1 MCLCWID
8 RVGDTKKNSCFRKFK
23 NNPTNDNLIDY
34 RRHKAKMRF
43 VIKQA
48 KKRSKEKIIS
58 LINCNTSITQVW
70 RKAKFLKNSRKNY
83 HTKIGLLVANTIVQ
97 DPQKISNVFVESF
110 AQISDSSTFS
120 ADFLI
125 NKKNLEKKELNFQ
138 SSIYSSFN
146 NLFSME
152 ELNQALSQIKKTT
165 AAGKDNIIYPFI
177 IHLNNK
183 NKLKLLDYFN
193 FIWKYGLFPSDWRL
207 SLLIPIYKSGKIIT
221 DPTSYR
227 PIALT
232 SCLCKIMERMVLKRL
247 MSFLNGHNIIK
258 DFQSGFRKKYS
269 TMDSLIRLEG
279 DIRETF
285 IHGEYLNALF
295 LDIEKAYDRTWTYGV
310 LIKLHNMGLRGT
322 LPIFL
327 QNFML
332 HRRIQVLVED
342 KYSEVFEIDNGIP
355 QGSVLSPIL
364 FSLMIN
370 DIFEDIPL
378 GINYSIYAD
387 DVALWCKHE
396 SQEQSHNLLQN
407 GLHNVLQWSN
417 KWGFSLSSHKTVAMI
432 FSNKKINNSFFFKI
446 DNTKIAFKP
455 SYKFLGMI
463 LDNKLTWKYHIKDLK
478 YRCEK
483 IIPILKY
490 LGGKKNGCDRK
501 LLLYL
506 YTTLI
511 RSKIDYGCFLY
522 DTCSQELSK
531 SVSRIQYQC
540 IRIAIGAL
548 KNTPVDHLETEAF
561 IMPLHI
567 RRKKLS
573 LQYIVQRLSY
583 LDHPIR
589 KIFNDFYLF
598 DFYRNSF
605 FPLPCIG
612 RLKMIF
618 NRYHLPIQSLSTTF
632 IFKQKSVPVDLD
644 FDMEKWSRRNTTSI
658 IFNSIISEKLLT
670 YRDDHFHIVFTDGSR
685 TTDHVGSAFSYDG
698 IIYQYSLPSYSSI
711 FTAEAFSIYKA
722 LQLFLNK
729 PHYKIVI
736 FSDSR
741 SVLTAM
747 KSDTPNHFL
756 ISKIQ
761 NILLLMHRRMIKF
774 IWIPSHVGNCFH
786 DAVDQAAK
794 YSYIQGIPIDLS
806 YSLNEFQG
814 LINKSCLEMW
824 QEEWNKCRGS
834 LPKIKPLIQDW
845 EVSYDHNR
853 SEQVAL
859 ARIRLDTT
867 LINSQHYFSNSPYP
881 KCSIC
886 NSRLTLFHIF
896 MDCPKFVFYR
906 NILRNKCKEINIPFD
921 PINIFSISF
930 PSNMIIDFLKY
941 YKLFTYI

>member
-1 MCLCWID
+1 
-8 RVGDTKKNSCFRKFK
+8 VGDTKKNSCFRKFK

-70 RKAKFLKNSRKNY
+70 RKAKFLKNSRKNS

-165 AAGKDNIIYPFI
+165 AAGKDNIIYSFI

-193 FIWKYGLFPSDWRL
+193 FIWKYGLFASDWRL

-247 MSFLNGHNIIK
+247 MSFLNGHNIIQ

-370 DIFEDIPL
+370 DIFEDIPP

-432 FSNKKINNSFFFKI
+432 
-446 DNTKIAFKP
+446 
-455 SYKFLGMI
+455 
-463 LDNKLTWKYHIKDLK
+463 
-478 YRCEK
+478 
-483 IIPILKY
+483 
-490 LGGKKNGCDRK
+490 
-501 LLLYL
+501 
-506 YTTLI
+506 
-511 RSKIDYGCFLY
+511 
-522 DTCSQELSK
+522 
-531 SVSRIQYQC
+531 
-540 IRIAIGAL
+540 
-548 KNTPVDHLETEAF
+548 
-561 IMPLHI
+561 
-567 RRKKLS
+567 
-573 LQYIVQRLSY
+573 
-583 LDHPIR
+583 
-589 KIFNDFYLF
+589 
-598 DFYRNSF
+598 
-605 FPLPCIG
+605 
-612 RLKMIF
+612 
-618 NRYHLPIQSLSTTF
+618 
-632 IFKQKSVPVDLD
+632 
-644 FDMEKWSRRNTTSI
+644 
-658 IFNSIISEKLLT
+658 
-670 YRDDHFHIVFTDGSR
+670 
-685 TTDHVGSAFSYDG
+685 
-698 IIYQYSLPSYSSI
+698 
-711 FTAEAFSIYKA
+711 
-722 LQLFLNK
+722 
-729 PHYKIVI
+729 
-736 FSDSR
+736 
-741 SVLTAM
+741 
-747 KSDTPNHFL
+747 
-756 ISKIQ
+756 
-761 NILLLMHRRMIKF
+761 
-774 IWIPSHVGNCFH
+774 
-786 DAVDQAAK
+786 
-794 YSYIQGIPIDLS
+794 
-806 YSLNEFQG
+806 
-814 LINKSCLEMW
+814 
-824 QEEWNKCRGS
+824 
-834 LPKIKPLIQDW
+834 
-845 EVSYDHNR
+845 
-853 SEQVAL
+853 
-859 ARIRLDTT
+859 
-867 LINSQHYFSNSPYP
+867 
-881 KCSIC
+881 
-886 NSRLTLFHIF
+886 
-896 MDCPKFVFYR
+896 
-906 NILRNKCKEINIPFD
+906 
-921 PINIFSISF
+921 
-930 PSNMIIDFLKY
+930 
-941 YKLFTYI
+941 